1 MSRYRVKVQG
11 PSTRESVFGCDILKV
26 EQPRDV
32 TDRDGVLIVTTLP
45 YPGRP
50 AVEND
55 PERPGVFIPARKATG
70 PSQVVYPRGGWTKV
84 TITQILE
91 EAP

>member
-1 MSRYRVKVQG
+1 MSGYRVKVQG
-11 PSTRESVFGCDILKV
+11 PSTQESVFGVDMFV
-26 EQPRDV
+26 VTSPADV
-32 TDRDGVLIVTTLP
+32 TDMDGVLIVLVPP

-50 AVEND
+50 AVEHD
-55 PERPGVFIPARKATG
+55 PARPSVSVPARKATG

-91 EAP
+91 EDA